1 MTLSKHGCV
10 PTVEANLYKSRER
23 EGGGIEGAIGREGGE
38 SGGGNERE
46 GGERE
51 KGREGDG
58 REGEGEGREG
68 GGGRD
73 ILNLNMFINLHL

>member
-1 MTLSKHGCV
+1 M
-10 PTVEANLYKSRER
+10 RER
-23 EGGGIEGAIGREGGE
+23 
-38 SGGGNERE
+38 

-58 REGEGEGREG
+58 REGEEEGRER

>member
-1 MTLSKHGCV
+1 V

-38 SGGGNERE
+38 RGGGNERE

-51 KGREGDG
+51 RKGEREMGERERG
-58 REGEGEGREG
+58 RG

>member
-38 SGGGNERE
+38 RGGGNERE

-51 KGREGDG
+51 RKGEREMGERERG
-58 REGEGEGREG
+58 RGKRGEGGE
-68 GGGRD
+68 
-73 ILNLNMFINLHL
+73 IF